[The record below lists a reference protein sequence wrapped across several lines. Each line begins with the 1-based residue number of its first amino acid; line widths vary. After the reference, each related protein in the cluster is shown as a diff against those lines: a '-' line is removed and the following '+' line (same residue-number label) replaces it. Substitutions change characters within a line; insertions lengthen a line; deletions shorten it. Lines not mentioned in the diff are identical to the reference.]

1 MLNFCFEFFSRVDVR
16 CLNEIC
22 CKVYNNHRVME
33 FDEGRRRAVVSLQ
46 VGDKIMATKNKDV
59 SVFKNEEEEEEEGK
73 EEEKKKKKEGPRVSK
88 ERLMNGSVYAIKE
101 VIISLE
107 FFLKRSEFKLYYS
120 GSLGKGRAREAGRK
134 GRWPGPPS
142 SAFQLERR
150 RAAAGH

>member
-1 MLNFCFEFFSRVDVR
+1 MLVWICFRVDVR

-73 EEEKKKKKEGPRVSK
+73 EKEKKKKKEGPRVSK

-101 VIISLE
+101 VIISLFE
-107 FFLKRSEFKLYYS
+107 FYLMDESEFKLYCS

-134 GRWPGPPS
+134 GRWPGFS
-142 SAFQLERR
+142 SAAFQLERR

>member
-1 MLNFCFEFFSRVDVR
+1 M
-16 CLNEIC
+16 
-22 CKVYNNHRVME
+22 
-33 FDEGRRRAVVSLQ
+33 SLQ

-59 SVFKNEEEEEEEGK
+59 SVFKNEEEEEEGK
-73 EEEKKKKKEGPRVSK
+73 EEGKKKKEGPRVSK

-101 VIISLE
+101 VIISLFE
-107 FFLKRSEFKLYYS
+107 FYLMNESEFKLYCS

-134 GRWPGPPS
+134 GRWPGFSS